1 MAGRIISGK
10 RETSVEE
17 LAERAAR
24 AAEGLASLG
33 LQPGDVVA
41 TVLRNDFACFEVAA
55 AASLLGAS
63 PVPVNWHLPA
73 DEAGQL
79 FRRCGAG
86 AVVLHADLF
95 ADLGDGLP
103 QGAPRFIVPTP
114 PEIQRA
120 YGIPAERC
128 ALPASAAPWESGTP
142 SGPPRPPDAPE
153 PLEPPEPP
161 EPPDPTD
168 PRLTADPA
176 VVCTA
181 GTTGPP
187 KPVRFEAETPEQARA
202 GRAVHDAVFGV
213 RGPVTTVIAGP
224 LYYAEAAAYAAHAL
238 RHGGTLVL
246 MPRFEPE
253 AFLALVQ
260 KHHATHLHMVPAMFM
275 RLLRL
280 PEDVRGR
287 YDVASLEVVVH
298 TAAPCPAHVKRA
310 MIDWWGPV
318 INEYYGATET
328 GPIAL
333 CTSEEWL
340 AHPGTVGRLLPGV
353 RLKVADPSGEEVRRG
368 EAGEIY
374 CRLPIG
380 RDYTYQGD
388 DRRRREAEREGLV
401 TVGDI
406 GYLGPQDYLYLCD
419 RRSNV
424 VFAGGVTIY
433 PNEVETELLRLE
445 GVRDCAVFG
454 IPDDD
459 LGEALCAVV
468 EPEFDARVT
477 EPEVQAF
484 LGGRLAGNKIP
495 KIVEFQNKL
504 PRDESGKM
512 FKQKLK
518 ALYRNG
524 PRRRI

>member
-10 RETSVEE
+10 RETSAAE
-17 LAERAAR
+17 LAERSAR

-33 LQPGDVVA
+33 LQPGDTVA
-41 TVLRNDFACFEVAA
+41 TVLRNDFACFEAAA

-63 PVPVNWHLPA
+63 PVPVNWHFPA
-73 DEAGQL
+73 EEAGHV
-79 FRRCGAG
+79 FRDCGAR
-86 AVVLHADLF
+86 AIVLHADLF
-95 ADLGDGLP
+95 AELGAALP
-103 QGAPRFIVPTP
+103 QGVPRFIVPTP

-120 YGIPAERC
+120 YTIPAERR
-128 ALPASAAPWESGTP
+128 ALPASAAPWESGKP
-142 SGPPRPPDAPE
+142 SGGARPPDPS
-153 PLEPPEPP
+153 
-161 EPPDPTD
+161 DPSD
-168 PRLTADPA
+168 PRLLADPA

-181 GTTGPP
+181 GATGPP

-202 GRAVHDAVFGV
+202 GRAVHDAVFGI

-224 LYYAEAAAYAAHAL
+224 LYYAETAAYAVHAL

-253 AFLALVQ
+253 ALLALIQ
-260 KHHATHLHMVPAMFM
+260 KHQVTHLHMVPAMFR

-280 PEDVRGR
+280 PEDVRRR
-287 YDVASLEVVVH
+287 YDVSSLEVVVH

-318 INEYYGATET
+318 LNEYYGATET

-353 RLKVADPSGEEVRRG
+353 RLKVVDASGEDVRRG
-368 EAGEIY
+368 ETGEIY

-388 DRRRREAEREGLV
+388 DRRRREAERDGLV

-419 RRSNV
+419 RRPNV
-424 VFAGGVTIY
+424 VVAGGVTIF
-433 PNEVETELLRLE
+433 PSEVEAELLRLE

-468 EPEFDARVT
+468 EPEFDARIA

-484 LGGRLAGNKIP
+484 LGGRLAGYKIP
-495 KIVEFQNKL
+495 KVVVFSNKL

-518 ALYRNG
+518 APYWNA